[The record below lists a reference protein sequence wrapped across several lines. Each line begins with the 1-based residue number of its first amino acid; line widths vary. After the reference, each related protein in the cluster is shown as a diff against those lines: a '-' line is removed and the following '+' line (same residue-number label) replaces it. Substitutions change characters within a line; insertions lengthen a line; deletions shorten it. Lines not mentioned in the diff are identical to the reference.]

1 MQNSTD
7 WLSEPF
13 TPTAS
18 TGLTSGQAKQ
28 RLAQYGSNTF
38 RTDPGKA
45 LVLQFLARFKN
56 PLVLILLAASAV
68 SAFSGELTN
77 FILISSMVL
86 MSVTLDFVQEYRA
99 NAAAEKL
106 RNSVALRARVWRD
119 NQAQE
124 IPVNVVVPGDLVLL
138 QAGDLVCA
146 DGRIV
151 EARDFFVNQALLTGE
166 PYPVEKHAILEQAQ
180 STNLQEA
187 SHAAFMGTS
196 VISGVARLQVVHT
209 GTLTA
214 LGQIADRISRPATPT
229 SFELG
234 SRRFG
239 MMILRLTLLM
249 VMFVLFANAAFGKPW
264 MESFLFAVALAVGLT
279 PELLPM
285 VISVTLARGAMRMA
299 KQDMIVKRLTAIQ
312 ELGSMDVLCTDKTG
326 TLTEAR
332 IGLAKS
338 IDPLGQHSDAALR
351 FAYLNSYFESGL
363 KNPLDQAILTRQ
375 DIDTAGWK
383 KIDEVPFDFERRCV
397 SVLLE
402 QPSGKRL
409 LIAKGAPDQM
419 LQLCTR
425 YTDNGISYPIDSA
438 AHNTI
443 CQQYHALESEGYRV
457 LGVAWRDAP
466 SDLLHA
472 AVDDERELIL
482 AGFVAFLDPPKMSA
496 APVLAALQRSGVNIK
511 VVTGDSALVTAHVCR
526 ELNLHVD
533 NTLTGEE
540 IQALDDRALQARVQ
554 STTLFCRVNPA
565 QKERVI
571 VALRACGHVVGYLG
585 DGINDA
591 PSLHA
596 ADVGLSVDTAV
607 DVAKAAADIILLKP
621 NLNVIH
627 LGVLEGRRTF
637 GNVMKYIMM
646 GTSSNFGNMFSM
658 AGAALFLPFL
668 PMLPTQILLNN
679 VLYDLSEVP
688 IPLDEVDAEQ
698 MRTPRVLDLDFI
710 RRFMLVV
717 GPVSSLFDFL
727 TFYLMLALLNA
738 NEALFQTGWF
748 VESLCSQVLVIFI
761 IRTRGHPLQ
770 SHAHPLLVLTSLSVV
785 AVAITLPFTPL
796 GAYFGFTPPPLRFY
810 LLLAVMLIVYLVMV
824 ECIKRVFY
832 RWADRQPSPL
842 MSSRNT

>member
-1 MQNSTD
+1 MQNSTA
-7 WLSEPF
+7 WLSQPF
-13 TPTAS
+13 TPTAP
-18 TGLTSGQAKQ
+18 TGLTSGQAQ
-28 RLAQYGSNTF
+28 VRLAQYGPNTF
-38 RTDPGKA
+38 RTDAGKA

-106 RNSVALRARVWRD
+106 RDSVALRARVWRD
-119 NQAQE
+119 NQAKE
-124 IPVNVVVPGDLVLL
+124 IPVTDVVPGDLVLL

-146 DGRIV
+146 DGRII

-166 PYPVEKHAILEQAQ
+166 PYPVEKHAMLEQTQ
-180 STNLQEA
+180 RTDLQEA

-214 LGQIADRISRPATPT
+214 LGQIADRISRPATLT

-338 IDPLGQHSDAALR
+338 IDPMGQTSDAALR

-363 KNPLDQAILTRQ
+363 KNPLDEAILTRPG
-375 DIDTAGWK
+375 IDTAGWK

-402 QPSGKRL
+402 HPMGNRL

-425 YTDNGISYPIDSA
+425 YTDNGISYPIDGA
-438 AHNTI
+438 AHNAI

-466 SDLLHA
+466 SDLTHA

-496 APVLAALQRSGVNIK
+496 APVFAALQRSGVQIK
-511 VVTGDSALVTAHVCR
+511 IVTGDSALVTTHVCR
-526 ELNLHVD
+526 ELQLHVE

-585 DGINDA
+585 DGIND
-591 PSLHA
+591 
-596 ADVGLSVDTAV
+596 
-607 DVAKAAADIILLKP
+607 
-621 NLNVIH
+621 
-627 LGVLEGRRTF
+627 GVSF
-637 GNVMKYIMM
+637 AIN
-646 GTSSNFGNMFSM
+646 
-658 AGAALFLPFL
+658 A
-668 PMLPTQILLNN
+668 
-679 VLYDLSEVP
+679 
-688 IPLDEVDAEQ
+688 
-698 MRTPRVLDLDFI
+698 LDFCC
-710 RRFMLVV
+710 L
-717 GPVSSLFDFL
+717 LF
-727 TFYLMLALLNA
+727 
-738 NEALFQTGWF
+738 
-748 VESLCSQVLVIFI
+748 
-761 IRTRGHPLQ
+761 
-770 SHAHPLLVLTSLSVV
+770 
-785 AVAITLPFTPL
+785 
-796 GAYFGFTPPPLRFY
+796 
-810 LLLAVMLIVYLVMV
+810 
-824 ECIKRVFY
+824 
-832 RWADRQPSPL
+832 
-842 MSSRNT
+842 